1 MQVNVVLGR
10 REMAAMGKQALRL
23 LALVVIIMSNAS
35 EASPTLRIERLAVCG
50 PWVPG
55 PPKTWC
61 LQVSGMAGA
70 SPAVLL
76 DGHPL
81 PASDVRREGQ
91 TLRLHLPE
99 RPVDSGPLW
108 LRDGLRTSNTVWL
121 SERPSHVQSATPE
134 RQVLIADRLVTSVD
148 LLSVLLRDDVKGLP
162 EARRIAKAHG
172 VQIVGAIAPLNL
184 YQMRLASATLLER
197 DAMVQAM
204 GKDRAVEAVLV
215 EDDNRNAGR
224 NPLKTTAPPDQEGW
238 AANHFEQGVDLYLRQ
253 AAWEH
258 RSPAQVNVGVI
269 EKGVNFDSPDFAE
282 LAAPHAAAGVCLHAR
297 HSQPEN
303 AHGSI
308 VTGILAA
315 RITEGGN
322 RGLLSRIGT
331 MGKGF
336 RVIVD
341 IGGETGVVGRV
352 AASVNLVQDQVR
364 VLNWS
369 WGVHRMGRLDL
380 NGEPITANVRTDL
393 AYDGYER
400 LLVRFFAWLKR
411 EHPEVLVINS
421 AGNSASTTEDHLPAS
436 LVSEQLLVVGAHQR
450 SGRGVAVEDP
460 RFVVRRGNSNLGR
473 QVDITAAACPRPPKS
488 TVARPGG
495 GGGCGTSYAAALVS
509 AAVTAIVS
517 INPDLQPAQIKAL
530 LRRSALPVAAGPGL
544 ELTAP
549 LRADERARSDDPAIG
564 QSARLD
570 LQEAL
575 RLAILSREP
584 GVH

>member
-1 MQVNVVLGR
+1 
-10 REMAAMGKQALRL
+10 MGKQALRL
-23 LALVVIIMSNAS
+23 LALVVIILSNAG
-35 EASPTLRIERLAVCG
+35 EASPTLRIEWLAACG

-55 PPKTWC
+55 PPQTWC

-76 DGHPL
+76 DGQPL
-81 PASDVRREGQ
+81 PASAVRREGQ

-99 RPVDSGPLW
+99 QPVDSGPLW

-148 LLSVLLRDDVKGLP
+148 LLSVLLRADVKGLP

-215 EDDNRNAGR
+215 EDDNRNAGL

-238 AANHFEQGVDLYLRQ
+238 AANHFEQ
-253 AAWEH
+253 
-258 RSPAQVNVGVI
+258 
-269 EKGVNFDSPDFAE
+269 GVNFDSPDFAE

-352 AASVNLVQDQVR
+352 AASVNLVQDQIR

-380 NGEPITANVRTDL
+380 NGEPITANVLTDL

-460 RFVVRRGNSNLGR
+460 RFVVRRGNSNLDR

-488 TVARPGG
+488 TVAWPG

-509 AAVTAIVS
+509 AAVAAVVS

-570 LQEAL
+570 LLEAL

-584 GVH
+584 GVP